1 MSNKAQLI
9 FDFKKGNCV
18 PDFFFR
24 VLQKVALFCCALFY
38 FFLRGFFLWTFSF
51 FEGHHLLYFTVV
63 LLKQLTGLLKLLWV
77 PCQPKVYMFNSKF
90 RGKFFHFVVPFF
102 SKQKHGGFILSPLTA
117 LYFFLWAFPSFFW
130 SVKGAFFRCPFLA
143 LFLVRFMWHSLTA
156 TVEKKSH
163 IVFEY
168 YQKKGCALSSS
179 IKLSLKINFRK
190 RNSWLPWTMVQNPWW
205 KVTGSPTDQY
215 GDREARSL
223 MCRFWLSKGRFPS
236 TLTDL
241 FIRAKRGIGIVCSHK

>member
-1 MSNKAQLI
+1 MISYKEIACQI
-9 FDFKKGNCV
+9 FFCC
-18 PDFFFR
+18 
-24 VLQKVALFCCALFY
+24 VLQKVALFCCALIY

-51 FEGHHLLYFTVV
+51 FEGHHLLYLTVV

-77 PCQPKVYMFNSKF
+77 PCQPKVYIFNSKF
-90 RGKFFHFVVPFF
+90 RGKIFHFVVPFF
-102 SKQKHGGFILSPLTA
+102 SKQKQGGFILSPLTA

-156 TVEKKSH
+156 TMEKKSH

-179 IKLSLKINFRK
+179 RKLSLKKNFRK

-205 KVTGSPTDQY
+205 KVRGSPTDQY

-223 MCRFWLSKGRFPS
+223 TYPLTEQGEVPEYSHGTFYPS
-236 TLTDL
+236 EARYRNSVQT
-241 FIRAKRGIGIVCSHK
+241 

>member
-1 MSNKAQLI
+1 MIS
-9 FDFKKGNCV
+9 KKEIACQI
-18 PDFFFR
+18 FFFR

-38 FFLRGFFLWTFSF
+38 FFLRGVFLWTFSL
-51 FEGHHLLYFTVV
+51 FEGHHLLYLTVV

-77 PCQPKVYMFNSKF
+77 PCQPKVYIFNPKF

-156 TVEKKSH
+156 TVEKKITYSFW
-163 IVFEY
+163 ILP
-168 YQKKGCALSSS
+168 KKGLRLIQFNKIIVKKKFYKKKFMVTVSNGSKSMVKGDRFTHGPIWWSRSALSYVP
-179 IKLSLKINFRK
+179 IL
-190 RNSWLPWTMVQNPWW
+190 TEQ
-205 KVTGSPTDQY
+205 
-215 GDREARSL
+215 REVPEYSHGP
-223 MCRFWLSKGRFPS
+223 FYPS
-236 TLTDL
+236 
-241 FIRAKRGIGIVCSHK
+241 